1 MHFKKIFIS
10 VPMNG
15 KTDEEIAEAERR
27 VKDVL
32 WIKGYAT
39 NEAIFYDG
47 RGFLKPPPVKEIDVW
62 LLAQSIAEMSDADLV
77 AFGEG
82 WTEARG
88 CRFEHDIATEYGMWT
103 IDTSKAHPFISRVK
117 CEALRQQQTV
127 LNELNARVSKLEAR
141 KTCRNEAEYKKQLDK
156 FACSNCHFE
165 SSVVVDKG
173 WCWEGANF
181 CPSCGA
187 RVIKD

>member
-1 MHFKKIFIS
+1 MAFQKIFIS

-15 KTDEEIAEAERR
+15 KTDVEIAEAEQA
-27 VKDVL
+27 VKNIL
-32 WIKGYAT
+32 YNNGYAT
-39 NEAIFYDG
+39 HETIFYDG
-47 RGFLKPPPVKEIDVW
+47 RGILKPLVPLNDVR
-62 LLAQSIAEMSDADLV
+62 LLGQSIAEMSGAGLV

-82 WTEARG
+82 WSEARG

-103 IDTSKAHPFISRVK
+103 IDTTKAHPFISRVK

-141 KTCRNEAEYKKQLDK
+141 KTCRNEAEHKKQLDK